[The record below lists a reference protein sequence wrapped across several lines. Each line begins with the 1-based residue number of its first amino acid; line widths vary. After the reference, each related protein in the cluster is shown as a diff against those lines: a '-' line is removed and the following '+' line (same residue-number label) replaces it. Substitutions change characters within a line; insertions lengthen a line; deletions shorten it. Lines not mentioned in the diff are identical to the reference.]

1 MRTRAERL
9 TTAIEGSWSLE
20 TTSTP
25 DTWYDDVPT
34 RGQCVPT
41 SLVIQDYLGGDI
53 ERLRTLY
60 AGASETHYRNRIDGN
75 VLDLTR
81 SQYPPEQSFEQ
92 APVDGDTREY
102 VFANP
107 ATRAR
112 YQLLTTRVQRLMY
125 LQSMA
130 EHPEDSAKPVA
141 LFDLDGVILDFDAR
155 VEAELKRHGI
165 AIPPRSDFYMTKRLT
180 DPEHIA
186 LVRDLQHSKGFFE
199 SLEPIPG
206 AIEAWHF
213 VRSLGFHARIC
224 SAPIS
229 GNPWSIREKLVTVE
243 RYLGP
248 RAADEAYI
256 GKRKSECSGVMLF
269 DDRPTI
275 ADAANA
281 DWLHAHYTQDYNQH
295 VETPL
300 RVRDW
305 TELDKVAEFLGCA
318 LKRSRSVHL

>member
-9 TTAIEGSWSLE
+9 VSAIESSWSPE
-20 TTSTP
+20 TSSIP
-25 DTWYDDVPT
+25 EAWNDDVPT

-41 SLVIQDYLGGDI
+41 SLVVQDYLGGDI
-53 ERLRTLY
+53 ERVSTMY
-60 AGASETHYRNRIDGN
+60 AGNRETHYRNVFDGH
-75 VLDLTR
+75 VLDVTR
-81 SQYPPEQSFEQ
+81 SQYPTEQLLEP
-92 APVDGDTREY
+92 APVNGNTREH

-107 ATRAR
+107 SVRAR
-112 YQLLTTRVQRLMY
+112 YQLLTANVQRLMY

-130 EHPEDSAKPVA
+130 EHPEDADKPVA

-155 VEAELKRHGI
+155 VEAELERHGI
-165 AIPPRSDFYMTKRLT
+165 AIPPRSDFYMTKRLA

-186 LVRDLQHSKGFFE
+186 LVRQLQHSRGFFE

-206 AIEAWHF
+206 ALEAWEF
-213 VRSLGFHARIC
+213 VRSLGFHARVC

-256 GKRKSECSGVMLF
+256 GKRKSECSGVILF
-269 DDRPTI
+269 DDRPEI
-275 ADAANA
+275 ADAADA
-281 DWLHAHYTQDYNQH
+281 EWLHALYTQDYNRH
-295 VETPL
+295 IETPF
-300 RVRDW
+300 RIRDW
-305 TELDKVAEFLGCA
+305 SELDKVAEFLGCA
-318 LKRSRSVHL
+318 LKRSRGVHL